1 MARYNPMQS
10 VVGQAGLQLSGQ
22 GLAWE
27 GKQRGLGREAI
38 QSYLNKQARAA
49 TAAGR
54 GIGLANLVGKG
65 AGLLTMLATGGNVA
79 AGAAVSGGISG
90 FGGKH
95 FADKLSKEGAPDV
108 LYGVSEAEEAESYAH
123 QAIDNLIGSV
133 APKALS
139 TAITTPLMYHTLE
152 NVFGGVPGG
161 ESGVAT
167 GLPNVSTEAAS
178 MAKEQ
183 ALLGG
188 EQSLAS
194 YLDPQN
200 LQFSTLG
207 DERKALGR
215 MGTQDFFES
224 RFQGVY

>member
-27 GKQRGLGREAI
+27 GKQRGLGRQAI
-38 QSYLNKQARAA
+38 QSYLNEQARAA
-49 TAAGR
+49 TEAGQ
-54 GIGLANLVGKG
+54 GIGLSNLAGKG
-65 AGLLTMLATGGNVA
+65 IGLISMLMGAPPALGGAIAGGV
-79 AGAAVSGGISG
+79 SG
-90 FGGKH
+90 FGGKI

-123 QAIDNLIGSV
+123 QAIDTLIGSV